1 MGISGVGLGVMTGGA
16 LLVYAGLKGTNPLSA
31 LRDIASGHPGA
42 IPNTPGSRTTGEA
55 TIPGGPAIVG
65 GAVGYPPLLQAVQ
78 AFKGDHYS
86 QAKRWQPGFSDCSSF
101 PGKGFK
107 SLGITPPGASTTLDY
122 LAWSKLRKIPSPY
135 EAGPGDL
142 LISTSH
148 MAVVIDRSSAIGQQN
163 PRSNVRTGTWADIMY
178 GSQGYGIY
186 RYSPTRSS
194 SSGSGA
200 GGAVGSSG
208 VINA

>member
-1 MGISGVGLGVMTGGA
+1 MAGISGVGVGVASAGA
-16 LLVYAGLKGTNPLSA
+16 LLIYAGLKGSNPLDA
-31 LRDIASGHPGA
+31 LRSIASGHPAA
-42 IPNTPGSRTTGEA
+42 IPNASGSRGITA

-78 AFKGDHYS
+78 PFTGDHYS

-101 PGKGFK
+101 VGKGFK
-107 SLGITPPGASTTLDY
+107 ALGITPPGASTTLEY
-122 LAWSKLRKIPSPY
+122 LAWSHLHKIPSPY

-148 MAVVIDRSSAIGQQN
+148 MAVVIDRNSAIGQQN
-163 PRSNVRTGTWADIMY
+163 PTRNVATGKWADIMY

-186 RYSPTRSS
+186 RYGSSTSS
-194 SSGSGA
+194 SSNS
-200 GGAVGSSG
+200 SSG
-208 VINA
+208 GTVKI